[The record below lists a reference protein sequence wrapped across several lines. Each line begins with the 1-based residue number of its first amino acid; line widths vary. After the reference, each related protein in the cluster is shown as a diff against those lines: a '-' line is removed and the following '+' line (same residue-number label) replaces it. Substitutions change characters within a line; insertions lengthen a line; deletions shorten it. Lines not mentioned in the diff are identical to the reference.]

1 MLVQVDAAKPHQ
13 IQEESEPSCAPMPQP
28 LANSDYVGVE
38 MSKVESSDRPSCVEC
53 LADEV
58 YDRVECPDD
67 GSHEAD
73 FLDSGP
79 ELKSSGDTLFKEGQ
93 VVKRKVSHDKF
104 S

>member
-13 IQEESEPSCAPMPQP
+13 IQEESEPLRPLTPQP
-28 LANSDYVGVE
+28 LASSDYVGVE
-38 MSKVESSDRPSCVEC
+38 MGKVESSDRPPCLIC
-53 LADEV
+53 LAGEV
-58 YDRVECPDD
+58 YDRIECPDD

-79 ELKSSGDTLFKEGQ
+79 ELHSSGDTLFKEGQ
-93 VVKRKVSHDKF
+93 VVKRKVSHDEF